1 MPTQD
6 GSITFNFPLINIKTA
21 TEIKNILKRWWITNC
36 KNLFPTHAM
45 KAFKRCGAIVPL
57 VHLDTTWTRVV
68 SLTAKLP
75 YPWEK
80 RPHFSLNMRL
90 DRPQSQSGSQKVD
103 KNLLLWKGSNIGW
116 FGPQPTHRTAYSI
129 PALGWRMVYNST
141 MRWNGYVLQSILY
154 TLHEPEVLYSY
165 IRTVKQMHGI
175 YLYTLDFVYRSA
187 ITAPPVQRNF
197 RYPKYTV
204 NLLSK

>member
-21 TEIKNILKRWWITNC
+21 AEIKNILKRWWITNC
-36 KNLFPTHAM
+36 KNVFLKHTI

-80 RPHFSLNMRL
+80 RHHFSLNMRL
-90 DRPQSQSGSQKVD
+90 NWPQSQSGSLRRQKSSALEGI
-103 KNLLLWKGSNIGW
+103 NTGS
-116 FGPQPTHRTAYSI
+116 FDPQPTHRTVYSI
-129 PALGWRMVYNST
+129 PVLEWRMVYSST
-141 MRWNGYVLQSILY
+141 MRWNRYVLQSILH
-154 TLHEPEVLYSY
+154 TLHELEVLCS
-165 IRTVKQMHGI
+165 
-175 YLYTLDFVYRSA
+175 
-187 ITAPPVQRNF
+187 
-197 RYPKYTV
+197 
-204 NLLSK
+204 